1 MILRSKK
8 VMIPFNLFDAKNY
21 KKQKFSFLNL
31 PFTDNLFFRT
41 ESVFKT
47 KTMNPHTKNG
57 VMWCVAWCVMVV
69 LTCVHTVYLR
79 RGRGEITHRWFEL
92 DHLFSIKDK

>member
-41 ESVFKT
+41 ESIFKT
-47 KTMNPHTKNG
+47 KFMNPHTKKMATWCCG
-57 VMWCVAWCVMVV
+57 VVRDGFD
-69 LTCVHTVYLR
+69 LR
-79 RGRGEITHRWFEL
+79 MY
-92 DHLFSIKDK
+92 HLFEERKGGGHTEMV